1 MDENHIPSLAD
12 NVHSD
17 TDVKLHADN
26 LEVTSTIDPT
36 YMDVINSGL
45 QD

>member
-12 NVHSD
+12 SVHSD
-17 TDVKLHADN
+17 SNVKLHTDN

-36 YMDVINSGL
+36 YMDVINSEL
-45 QD
+45 